1 MSSEKDTKRELTD
14 EEIAKVAG
22 GTGSTVDANPHPTPV
37 VGPTRPPTSST
48 GGSHGPTS
56 GPTPPG
62 GSPPL
67 PTH

>member
-22 GTGSTVDANPHPTPV
+22 GTGSSVGANPNPPI